1 MDARTVDT
9 ARLTHLRR
17 QGPLLA
23 SSCRPDMASPSHDVA
38 GARVIPGCYPITVS
52 GSGDHRDLL
61 VGPGGLHRLQGNLD
75 GAETILTGDRDVGI
89 VPDGVDEGSDHLR
102 VTGGFDRLPGEARP
116 LRFGHLAIVVE
127 GVGEEHARLTDDVDR
142 HATPNRP
149 VLRPRPAGIE
159 ADRHAVAH
167 AEHAEAGVTAL
178 ATRAAVAGFG
188 VDLAHLGVV
197 DPAEDVDDVN
207 GVVDDGAATGERG
220 VDEPAARVRTGVTRG
235 DGQRLADHAAPDRVT
250 QAGDGGVE
258 ADREGGHELAAVL
271 LA

>member
-1 MDARTVDT
+1 V
-9 ARLTHLRR
+9 
-17 QGPLLA
+17 
-23 SSCRPDMASPSHDVA
+23 
-38 GARVIPGCYPITVS
+38 
-52 GSGDHRDLL
+52 
-61 VGPGGLHRLQGNLD
+61 
-75 GAETILTGDRDVGI
+75 
-89 VPDGVDEGSDHLR
+89 
-102 VTGGFDRLPGEARP
+102 FDRLPGEARP
-116 LRFGHLAIVVE
+116 LRFGHLVIVVE
-127 GVGEEHARLTDDVDR
+127 GVGEEHALLTDDVDR

-167 AEHAEAGVTAL
+167 AEHEEAGVIAL
-178 ATRAAVAGFG
+178 VTGEAVAGFG
-188 VDLAHLGVV
+188 VDLGHLSVV

-258 ADREGGHELAAVL
+258 ADRESGHELDAVL
-271 LA
+271 LAGVDHRLGVFDGRGKRLLAENVLACLSSGDRHLLMPDILRTYDDGVDIVALYGFAVIREPLP